1 MRFSV
6 PEMSCGH
13 CKASVE
19 NAVLDADDGAVLE
32 FDMAK
37 REVEIDSVLDAQALI
52 GAIRQGG
59 FEATPTG

>member
-19 NAVLDADDGAVLE
+19 NAVLDADEGAALA
-32 FDMAK
+32 FDMDK
-37 REVEIDSVLDAQALI
+37 REVEIDSVLDAAALI
-52 GAIRQGG
+52 DAIKQGG
-59 FEATPTG
+59 YEAKPAG

>member
-37 REVEIDSVLDAQALI
+37 REVEIDSVLDAQALV
-52 GAIRQGG
+52 GAIIQGG